1 MKKQVLTRAML
12 VIASLML
19 LVITCKMWETQVLVN
34 NTIAYLL
41 IMIGVLTMEGCLT
54 TPFNIEKSWRYKR
67 WTTN

>member
-12 VIASLML
+12 VVVSLIL

-34 NTIAYLL
+34 NTVAYLL
-41 IMIGVLTMEGCLT
+41 IMIGVLTMECSIV